1 VKPVPHNTT
10 YMAEGKVIEEKN
22 QHIVIEESGEV
33 LTS

>member
-1 VKPVPHNTT
+1 
-10 YMAEGKVIEEKN
+10 MAEGKVIEEKN